1 MLRGFAEKLVM
12 DTTATIRSRST
23 ACSRV
28 SLSTAGSSWISYGK
42 EFAHLSYKRL
52 DVPPDEKG
60 WIFVSIGREPAATF
74 EHWAGLVPEHRQ
86 PARLAPALRPARRGL
101 RDPECQKNVI
111 RPAGVPTQ
119 IFGPPRP

>member
-23 ACSRV
+23 ACARV

-42 EFAHLSYKRL
+42 EIAHLSYKRL

-60 WIFVSIGREPAATF
+60 WIVVSIGREPAATF
-74 EHWAGLVPEHRQ
+74 EHWAGLVPEHRKPPGWLQ
-86 PARLAPALRPARRGL
+86 RFDQLAGVL
-101 RDPECQKNVI
+101 RDPEWQKYVI
-111 RPAGVPTQ
+111 RPQGVPTQ
-119 IFGPPRP
+119 ILGPPRP

>member
-42 EFAHLSYKRL
+42 EIAHLSYKRL

-60 WIFVSIGREPAATF
+60 WIVVSIGREPAATF
-74 EHWAGLVPEHRQ
+74 DTGLGSFRST
-86 PARLAPALRPARRGL
+86 ASRPGWLQRFDQL
-101 RDPECQKNVI
+101 E
-111 RPAGVPTQ
+111 GVCAIPSGRST
-119 IFGPPRP
+119 